1 MDVLTK
7 YGEISPITQREADPV
22 HCCLSGSYLNCPEN
36 PMKNDLEMCTNYMAD
51 RCARNWD
58 SYCDLY
64 LTELDD
70 KSVTGKYADP
80 WLARVAES
88 KYCRD
93 DTSNP
98 NSHCITKCELVNPSG
113 NGGAIVCSNEGETIY
128 RDKNQFYNIST
139 NFAENQGLDSTA
151 PLKATKCPKTCDLF
165 SATGFDNTDR
175 VLNECLD
182 RGSCQAVLMNLA
194 EKVTQNNV
202 TVTNDRFKQ
211 FMNRFIL
218 TNKSMQPS
226 LAASLGGN
234 APIIT
239 TQPNTVA
246 GANVTLPTQPVQVPR
261 EGFQYPPDMP
271 SQYIRRQDQNASTTE
286 GLGAGAWA
294 GIIIGLIILVA
305 LIYTFAKYGKDEFL
319 KHLNPLA
326 IFSELLK

>member
-7 YGEISPITQREADPV
+7 YGELNPITQREADPV

-36 PMKNDLEMCTNYMAD
+36 PMRNDLEMCTNYMAN
-51 RCARNWD
+51 RCSRTWD

-64 LTELDD
+64 LNEQDD
-70 KSVTGKYADP
+70 KSVTGKYSGP

-93 DTSNP
+93 DTTNP

-139 NFAENQGLDSTA
+139 NFAENQGIDSTS

-182 RGSCQAVLMNLA
+182 RGTCQPILMNLA
-194 EKVTQNNV
+194 EKVTQNNIP
-202 TVTNDRFKQ
+202 VTNDRFRD
-211 FMNRFIL
+211 FINRFIL
-218 TNKSMQPS
+218 TNRATQPS

-234 APIIT
+234 APVIT
-239 TQPNTVA
+239 TQPNTTA
-246 GANVTLPTQPVQVPR
+246 GANVTLPVQAPR
-261 EGFQYPPDMP
+261 EGFQYPSYEPLP
-271 SQYIRRQDQNASTTE
+271 SQYIRQQTPDQIKEE
-286 GLGAGAWA
+286 GLGTGTW
-294 GIIIGLIILVA
+294 IIIIILLVV
-305 LIYTFAKYGKDEFL
+305 LVYIFFMYAKYGKEFAA
-319 KHLNPLA
+319 HLNPISL
-326 IFSELLK
+326 FTELVK